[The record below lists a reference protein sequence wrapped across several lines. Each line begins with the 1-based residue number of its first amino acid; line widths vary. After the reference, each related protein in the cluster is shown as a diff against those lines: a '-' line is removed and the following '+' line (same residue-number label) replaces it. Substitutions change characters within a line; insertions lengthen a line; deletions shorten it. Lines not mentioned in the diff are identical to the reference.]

1 MDGTTA
7 FALPRAVSE
16 ANQIMVIYPFQGV
29 FQPDLEN
36 RGTIIRWPPG
46 LLHAGDALCW
56 KFQLLPAEAN
66 VRKSISILAALLL
79 CGASGLAL
87 AHNCPNEM
95 KAIDARLSS
104 KPALSPENS
113 AKVTKLRA
121 DGEAYHKAGKHDEA
135 MKSLLEA
142 KKILGI

>member
-1 MDGTTA
+1 M
-7 FALPRAVSE
+7 
-16 ANQIMVIYPFQGV
+16 
-29 FQPDLEN
+29 
-36 RGTIIRWPPG
+36 
-46 LLHAGDALCW
+46 
-56 KFQLLPAEAN
+56 
-66 VRKSISILAALLL
+66 RKTLSILAAVLLTSI
-79 CGASGLAL
+79 SGLAL

-95 KAIDARLSS
+95 KAIDAKLST
-104 KPALSPENS
+104 KPALSPEDT